1 MKNDA
6 RRLAPEAQEALRRR
20 AVAAVLAREMTQAAA
35 SNAFGVARKTVWLWL
50 EAHRQGGDAALAA
63 RKRGPKGGHGKLK
76 GWQAATVCNLI
87 RDRHPDQLKLP
98 FFLWTSDAVREL
110 IRREFGVRLSSRS
123 VRRYLAR
130 WGFTPQKPKRVAYER
145 DPEAVRR
152 WLEEDYPAIR
162 QRAHREKARIYWG
175 DAMGFRS
182 DHQAGRSYAPKGRTP
197 TTSGTGQRF
206 GASMLSAITNRGQ
219 LAFMVFKAT
228 FTAVLFLRFVR
239 RLVKEARR
247 KVFLIVDGHP
257 VHRSRAVRAWLG
269 KNAERIEMFLL
280 PGYSPDLN
288 PDEML
293 NQDVKTNAVGKRRP
307 RSRSQMM
314 RTVRGYLDCRR
325 RNPELVR
332 RYFHELSVRY
342 AAV

>member
-1 MKNDA
+1 MSNDA
-6 RRLAPEAQEALRRR
+6 RSLAPAAQAALRRR
-20 AVAAVLAREMTQAAA
+20 AVEAVSAGMRQTQAAVV
-35 SNAFGVARKTVWLWL
+35 FGVT
-50 EAHRQGGDAALAA
+50 RQAVGKWMRAYREGGTAALAA
-63 RKRGPKGGHGKLK
+63 KKRGRKGGHGKLQ

-98 FFLWTSDAVREL
+98 FFLWTSEAVRDL
-110 IRREFGVRLSSRS
+110 VRRDFGVRLSARS

-152 WLEEDYPAIR
+152 WLEEEYPAIR
-162 QRAHREKARIYWG
+162 ARAKREKAQVYWG
-175 DAMGFRS
+175 DAMGVRS
-182 DHQAGRSYAPKGRTP
+182 DHQAGRSYAPKGQTP

-206 GASMLSAITNRGQ
+206 SASVLSAITNRGH
-219 LAFMVFKAT
+219 LAFMVFKVT
-228 FTAVLFLRFVR
+228 FTTVVFLRFLR
-239 RLVKEARR
+239 RLTKEARR

-269 KNAERIEMFLL
+269 KNAGRIEMFFL

-307 RSRSQMM
+307 RSRVQMM

-325 RNPELVR
+325 RNPDLVK
-332 RYFHELSVRY
+332 RYFRERSVRY
-342 AAV
+342 AAS

>member
-1 MKNDA
+1 
-6 RRLAPEAQEALRRR
+6 
-20 AVAAVLAREMTQAAA
+20 
-35 SNAFGVARKTVWLWL
+35 
-50 EAHRQGGDAALAA
+50 
-63 RKRGPKGGHGKLK
+63 
-76 GWQAATVCNLI
+76 
-87 RDRHPDQLKLP
+87 
-98 FFLWTSDAVREL
+98 VREL

-123 VRRYLAR
+123 VRRHLAR
-130 WGFTPQKPKRVAYER
+130 WGFTPQKPKRLAYER
-145 DPEAVRR
+145 DPEAVRQ
-152 WLEEDYPAIR
+152 WLEEEYPAIR

-206 GASMLSAITNRGQ
+206 GASMLSVITNRGH
-219 LAFMVFKAT
+219 LAFMVFKVA
-228 FTAVLFLRFVR
+228 FTAVVFLRFLG
-239 RLVKEARR
+239 RLAKEARR

-257 VHRSRAVRAWLG
+257 VHRSRAVRAWLA

-332 RYFHELSVRY
+332 RYFHEPSVRY